1 MSLKQMIEFT
11 EDVRPD
17 NSANLEKPEDDI
29 TENDPNTSEKLSS
42 TKDESIIDDNR
53 IDTETSVC
61 SGSFYMDKDVCS
73 WLFNEAG
80 GKEQTKISMKFGDND
95 HFSYDIIDQ
104 PFHCEIKAK
113 EGNIE
118 FLLYIRTVFGIYKE
132 ENANIHIVFHGNG
145 EKPTIIRQEGIGGD
159 VAQTISYF
167 VKIAVQLHK
176 HISGTISESLADLNP
191 EKEGMIVRIIDN
203 GIVFNRVSGRKRPS
217 MLCNSLFE
225 GMHMDRPYLDEQ
237 ANALAREHMTMEEKI
252 SLAEDGDPDYME
264 EVAQAYLNGADG
276 VEQDFGK
283 SAYWWEKLAETGD
296 PSAQFNTGL
305 FYAKGCGVERDFKI
319 AADWMRKAAEN
330 GDDDATN
337 LVKSYEEAQENLS
350 RAEAGDA
357 AAQAEI
363 AKLYTKLGGSLE
375 QFSTDRDYEEAFL
388 WAKRSADQGN
398 PEGLYCLALCYEHGR
413 GTEIDYERATQA
425 YKKAADMK
433 HAPSQWNLAC
443 QYLRGFSVSA
453 GHEVEGLM
461 LAYESAAQGY
471 ELAINGLE
479 RSGNTVEKII
489 ESYED
494 PERIVTLEA
503 TQYEGRADRCERMK
517 VGDELTYKLTKDR
530 QGQDALEL
538 FFKGGSVGLAYQHS
552 VGKIIALLKMKKVE
566 LKVTV
571 RTCTPKSKRGPRARN
586 ADVTLN
592 MILSEI
598 RNETPEEREKRLARE
613 AAKRKEAEE
622 KTRIEAE
629 KRRVEE
635 EARKKAEEEAKEKRR
650 ERAES
655 GALELAKEARR
666 SYKRLEETWQDR
678 IEEHQTRA
686 SSKTFSSIDE
696 VIRDMRRIVLDRDRY
711 GTRYD
716 DLIKDVDRRG
726 REYVKDGCSS
736 IAVNAIRDAIAEIID
751 ESSALDIDFSTTGVS
766 TEEIGSTKFEVSQS
780 SKSIQK
786 WWNSKYENMPE
797 VQAEKRK
804 KRLTDD
810 LRTAQQ
816 VVTETKKKRSELD
829 LKEKTLE
836 QDISLSEHNVE
847 DLESSFDASKSRIES
862 DLTTILQGLQE
873 KIDAIK
879 AEKAATE
886 KTIADMQAHI
896 AGLSFFKFGLKKD
909 LTQKVESARAELP
922 RFTEDIRRIEAEYE
936 EAKRKCSSDIDSL
949 QKKIEDEKR
958 TLSGKKNELAAL
970 PDKKMELDAK
980 VEAAIKQ
987 VEDLKKRIENL

>member
-1 MSLKQMIEFT
+1 MSLKQMIAFT
-11 EDVRPD
+11 EDVGPDICEFEIECELLCNITKSFIEEHRDDFDAEDGRMLKSSNGILQGLAPIDVCPGKKADLVDCLEAVLTEFEIDEEYIGEIRDQKEQIVEGSTIVKWMALSRDLRALDLEGGIELIDDVIFDKVIEAIGTSLDRESAMKDEAFKKEAMWYLETELPYLILISEYKQESDSCNKVIKDEISEYDYD
-17 NSANLEKPEDDI
+17 NSDSLEKPEDDI

-53 IDTETSVC
+53 IDTETSLCNV
-61 SGSFYMDKDVCS
+61 SFYMDKDVCS

-80 GKEQTKISMKFGDND
+80 GKEQTKVSMKFEDND

-104 PFHCEIKAK
+104 PFHCEIKVK

-118 FLLYIRTVFGIYKE
+118 FLLYIRTVFGIYEE

-145 EKPTIIRQEGIGGD
+145 EKPNIIRQEGIGGD

-176 HISGTISESLADLNP
+176 HISGTISESFAELNP
-191 EKEGMIVRIIDN
+191 EKEGMLVRIIDN
-203 GIVFNRVSGRKRPS
+203 DLVFNRVSGRKRPS

-237 ANALAREHMTMEEKI
+237 ANALAREHLTMDEKI
-252 SLAEDGDPDYME
+252 SLAEDGDPDCME

-305 FYAKGCGVERDFKI
+305 FYAKGCGVERDFKK

-337 LVKSYEEAQENLS
+337 LVKSYEEVQENLS
-350 RAEAGDA
+350 KAEAGDA

-375 QFSTDRDYEEAFL
+375 QFSTDSDYKEAFL
-388 WAKRSADQGN
+388 WAKRSADQGC

-413 GTEIDYERATQA
+413 GTEYNNEKAIEA

-443 QYLRGFSVSA
+443 EYLRGFSI
-453 GHEVEGLM
+453 GHEVEGLI

-479 RSGNTVEKII
+479 QSGNTVEKII

-494 PERIVTLEA
+494 PERIITLEA

-517 VGDELTYKLTKDR
+517 VGDELTYKLSKDR

-552 VGKIIALLKMKKVE
+552 VGKIIALLKMNKIE

-592 MILSEI
+592 MILTEI
-598 RNETPEEREKRLARE
+598 RNETPEEREKRIARE

-622 KTRIEAE
+622 KARIEAE
-629 KRRVEE
+629 RRRVEE
-635 EARKKAEEEAKEKRR
+635 EAKKKAEEENKARKRKQ
-650 ERAES
+650 AES
-655 GALELAKEARR
+655 GALDLVKEARK
-666 SYKRLEETWQDR
+666 SYKKLEENWQARFDAHQDR
-678 IEEHQTRA
+678 V
-686 SSKTFSSIDE
+686 SSKTFMSMDE
-696 VIRDMRRIVLDRDRY
+696 VIRDMRRIVLDRNSY
-711 GTRYD
+711 GTKYD
-716 DLIKDVDRRG
+716 DLSFCKEWWYCISNLTILSSSRPFKYKTVRKRLNS
-726 REYVKDGCSS
+726 CS
-736 IAVNAIRDAIAEIID
+736 
-751 ESSALDIDFSTTGVS
+751 FSNR
-766 TEEIGSTKFEVSQS
+766 
-780 SKSIQK
+780 
-786 WWNSKYENMPE
+786 WNSI
-797 VQAEKRK
+797 V
-804 KRLTDD
+804 
-810 LRTAQQ
+810 
-816 VVTETKKKRSELD
+816 
-829 LKEKTLE
+829 
-836 QDISLSEHNVE
+836 
-847 DLESSFDASKSRIES
+847 
-862 DLTTILQGLQE
+862 
-873 KIDAIK
+873 
-879 AEKAATE
+879 
-886 KTIADMQAHI
+886 
-896 AGLSFFKFGLKKD
+896 
-909 LTQKVESARAELP
+909 
-922 RFTEDIRRIEAEYE
+922 
-936 EAKRKCSSDIDSL
+936 
-949 QKKIEDEKR
+949 
-958 TLSGKKNELAAL
+958 
-970 PDKKMELDAK
+970 
-980 VEAAIKQ
+980 
-987 VEDLKKRIENL
+987 